1 MTEQEER
8 VLTAVKQSPLATQL
22 ELADSLNMTRESIAG
37 HIMRLIR
44 AGHILGKGY
53 IIPQPD
59 TLLIIGGCNLD
70 INGSPTN
77 SMKLADSNPGVI
89 QQSAGGVGRNIA
101 ENVVRLNNQVNFLSI
116 VGQDSSGDWLLEKNR
131 QCGINTQD
139 IIRHPE
145 FNTSS
150 YLSINDEKGQLISAI
165 ADMKIIEALDS
176 KRLTNKMPLLQSAN
190 RILIEANLP
199 STSIEW
205 LAKLSLN
212 VEFYA
217 DAVSATKAPRLKPIL
232 SRLNL
237 LKVNRDE
244 AKSLIDVPLNQTV
257 ADDTLAESLINQ
269 GVKAVLLSLGSD
281 GVLFKN
287 TQSRLHVPAFPTTP
301 ASDTGAGDALF
312 AGFIHAQSK
321 EWDLQKKLEFA
332 VACAGVTLEC
342 EQANDPDFSE
352 EMVFNWI
359 KSKSIKATL

>member
-8 VLTAVKQSPLATQL
+8 VLTAVKQSPLATQQ
-22 ELADSLNMTRESIAG
+22 ELASSLNMTRESIAG

-70 INGSPTN
+70 INGTPINT
-77 SMKLADSNPGVI
+77 MKLADSNPGVI

-101 ENVVRLNNQVNFLSI
+101 ENIVRLNNQIHFLSI

-150 YLSINDEKGQLISAI
+150 YLSINDEKGQLVSAI
-165 ADMKIIEALDS
+165 ADMKIIDALDS
-176 KRLTNKMPLLQSAN
+176 RQLENKMPLLQSTN
-190 RILIEANLP
+190 RILIEANLA
-199 STSIEW
+199 SSSIEW

-232 SRLNL
+232 SRLSL

-244 AKSLIDVPLNQTV
+244 AKSLQDIALNQEIS
-257 ADDTLAESLINQ
+257 DDTLAEGLISQ

-281 GVLFKN
+281 GVLFKSA
-287 TQSRLHVPAFPTTP
+287 QSSLYIPVFPTTP
-301 ASDTGAGDALF
+301 TSDTGAGDALF

-321 EWDLQKKLEFA
+321 EWDLQEKLEFA
-332 VACAGVTLEC
+332 VACAGITLEC
-342 EQANDPDFSE
+342 EQANDPNFSE
-352 EMVFNWI
+352 ETVLKWI
-359 KSKSIKATL
+359 KTKSIKAEM

>member
-8 VLTAVKQSPLATQL
+8 VLTAVKQSPLATQQ
-22 ELADSLNMTRESIAG
+22 EIADSLNMTRESIAG

-70 INGSPTN
+70 INGSPIHR
-77 SMKLADSNPGVI
+77 MKLADSNPGII

-101 ENVVRLNNQVNFLSI
+101 ENIVRLNNQVHFLSI

-150 YLSINDEKGQLISAI
+150 YLSINDEKGQLVSAI
-165 ADMKIIEALDS
+165 ADMKIIDALDS
-176 KRLTNKMPLLQSAN
+176 RRLESKMPLLQSTN

-199 STSIEW
+199 SASIEW

-217 DAVSATKAPRLKPIL
+217 DAVSATKASRLQPIL
-232 SRLNL
+232 SRLSL

-244 AKSLIDVPLNQTV
+244 AKSLQGLSLDQPVTDDVL
-257 ADDTLAESLINQ
+257 ADGLINQ

-281 GVLFKN
+281 GLLFKN
-287 TQSRLHVPAFPTTP
+287 AQNHLRVPVFSTKPI
-301 ASDTGAGDALF
+301 SDTGAGDALF

-342 EQANDPDFSE
+342 EQANDPNLSE
-352 EMVFNWI
+352 ETVLNWI
-359 KSKSIKATL
+359 KTKSTKALL